1 MKIGQKP
8 NIKKAAAAVISSALM
23 ASFASNMSAGTVTV
37 TDVTDWKTAP
47 MEVPYANLGYLRY
60 NGQVYAGIA
69 TVSVNDGTS
78 STIYN
83 GFCIDPF
90 HWSTAGPTPGY
101 SFVSLSDAPKAPA
114 QLNAATALD
123 IEDLWAEYYSPTMS
137 SSSAAG
143 LQIAIWELVSDNA
156 VANDHLPVYDAF
168 TIEGNDFGAS
178 QDIASLATY
187 HGPAANLVAL
197 TGPGQDYVVDPV
209 PDAGGTLVML
219 ALALGA
225 LILVR
230 LNMSKGTG
238 QVAQA
243 IRIHRSAPPRAQRA
257 ARFRRCFVID

>member
-1 MKIGQKP
+1 MLPPDPRLAI
-8 NIKKAAAAVISSALM
+8 AL
-23 ASFASNMSAGTVTV
+23 F
-37 TDVTDWKTAP
+37 
-47 MEVPYANLGYLRY
+47 
-60 NGQVYAGIA
+60 Q
-69 TVSVNDGTS
+69 
-78 STIYN
+78 
-83 GFCIDPF
+83 
-90 HWSTAGPTPGY
+90 
-101 SFVSLSDAPKAPA
+101 LSDAPKAPA
-114 QLNAATALD
+114 QLNAATAID

-137 SSSAAG
+137 SSNAAG
-143 LQIAIWELVSDNA
+143 LQILWWELVSDNA

-230 LNMSKGTG
+230 LNISKGTG

-243 IRIHRSAPPRAQRA
+243 IRIHRGAPPRAQRA